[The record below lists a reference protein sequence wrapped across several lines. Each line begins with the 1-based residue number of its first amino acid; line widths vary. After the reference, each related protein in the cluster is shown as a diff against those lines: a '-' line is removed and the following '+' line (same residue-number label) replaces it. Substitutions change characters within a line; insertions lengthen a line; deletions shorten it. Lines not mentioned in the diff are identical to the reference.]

1 MMVKRALVCLL
12 LLVSFFSV
20 ISAQPDGKILATVGG
35 LTITERDFKTRFEL
49 SPFLSHKNGW
59 NTDSL
64 KADFF
69 YSLIAE
75 KLWYLEAM
83 NQGADRTEEFLFYF
97 KPLEDLFL
105 RDALFKMEVE
115 SKIKLSAADV
125 NNALSKATKT
135 IKSKILSSPNRDL
148 IHKIHL
154 SLSSGKK
161 LDSLMKLS
169 EFSSI
174 QVIPMELKLGVLQ
187 DEEIEDSV
195 FALAPGKSTQPINS
209 ENGWIIF
216 YIDNVLFQAVDIA
229 DSKVV
234 DKIKQTVKDR
244 RALYKMKEY
253 LSGLLADYRI
263 NIESEPFKVI
273 ANQIFDIIAAV
284 PPPQNDST
292 GFKYILVSTDYQK
305 LRNSIR
311 NDKSTTTLFEVDGR
325 QVSVFD
331 FLAFLALEEPEFK
344 SRSKNE
350 VFKRLSK
357 LAKDFVQ
364 QQILTFEAEKKG
376 LRSIKSVTDDL
387 ESWKQNLL
395 AQVMKV
401 SFLDSARV
409 TDQEIEDYY
418 RQDVLKDKD
427 FVLVNIQ
434 ILTVKDLNEI
444 EVVLKETGEGKTFGE
459 ILQSRGKTDPLVNEK
474 GETGLKPAVF
484 LGDIGIIA
492 SKLDLN
498 QLYGPIK
505 RGDDYS
511 LLMVTQKSSMN
522 DSLKFEYE
530 NSKEQLRTYLFQKK
544 LNKFLS
550 NKTMGLAQKYNAKA
564 FETELKEIKTS
575 NIVMFVHRLMGF
587 GGRITGVPLLDNWAD
602 FIDINQFRQELIP

>member
-49 SPFLSHKNGW
+49 SPFMSHKNGW

-244 RALYKMKEY
+244 RALYEMKEY

-418 RQDVLKDKD
+418 RQDVLRDKD

-434 ILTVKDLNEI
+434 LLTVKDLNEI

>member
-1 MMVKRALVCLL
+1 MMFKRASIYLL
-12 LLVSFFSV
+12 LFVSFFSV

-35 LTITERDFKTRFEL
+35 STITERDFKTRFEL

-59 NTDSL
+59 NKDSL
-64 KADFF
+64 KSDFL

-75 KLWYLEAM
+75 KLWYLEAV

-125 NNALSKATKT
+125 NNALSKASKT
-135 IKSKILSSPNRDL
+135 IKTTILSSTNREL
-148 IHKIHL
+148 VQQLYL
-154 SLSSGKK
+154 SLIPGKK
-161 LDSLMKLS
+161 LDSLLKLPR
-169 EFSSI
+169 FSSI
-174 QVIPMELKLGVLQ
+174 QAIPVELKLGVLQ

-195 FALAPGKSTQPINS
+195 FVLPPGESTLPINS

-216 YIDNVLFQAVDIA
+216 YINNVIFQAVDIA

-244 RALYKMKEY
+244 RALHRMKEY
-253 LSGLLADYRI
+253 LGGLLADYKI
-263 NIESEPFKVI
+263 NIESDPFKVV
-273 ANQIFDIIAAV
+273 ANQIFNIISAA
-284 PPPQNDST
+284 PPTQNDST
-292 GFKYILVSTDYQK
+292 EFNYILTSTDYQK
-305 LRNSIR
+305 LRTSIR
-311 NDKSTTTLFEVDGR
+311 NDKSATTLFSVDGR
-325 QVSVFD
+325 AVSVFD
-331 FLAFLALEEPEFK
+331 FLASLALDEPEFK
-344 SRSKNE
+344 SQSKNE
-350 VFKRLSK
+350 VFKRLSN

-376 LRSIKSVTDDL
+376 LRSLKSVTDDL

-395 AQVMKV
+395 AQIMKV

-409 TDQEIEDYY
+409 SDQEIEDYY

-434 ILTVKDLNEI
+434 LLTVKDLNDI
-444 EVVLKETGEGKTFGE
+444 EAVLNETGKGKSFSE
-459 ILQSRGKTDPLVNEK
+459 ILKSKGKTDPLVNEN

-505 RGDDYS
+505 RGDGYS

-530 NSKEQLRTYLFQKK
+530 SSKEQLRTYLFQKK

-550 NKTMGLAQKYNAKA
+550 NKTMGLAQKYDAKA
-564 FETELKEIKTS
+564 FESELKDIKTS

-602 FIDINQFRQELIP
+602 FIDINQLRQELIP

>member
-409 TDQEIEDYY
+409 SDTEIEDYY
-418 RQDVLKDKD
+418 RKDVLIDKD

>member
-409 TDQEIEDYY
+409 SDTEIEDYY

-434 ILTVKDLNEI
+434 LLTVKDLNEI

>member
-1 MMVKRALVCLL
+1 MMFKRTSVCLL
-12 LLVSFFSV
+12 LFISV
-20 ISAQPDGKILATVGG
+20 ISAQPNAKILATVGG
-35 LTITERDFKTRFEL
+35 STITERDFKTRFEL

-59 NTDSL
+59 NKDSL
-64 KADFF
+64 KADFL

-75 KLWYLEAM
+75 KLWYIEAV
-83 NQGADRTEEFLFYF
+83 NQGADRTEEFRFYF

-105 RDALFKMEVE
+105 RDALFKLEVE
-115 SKIKLSAADV
+115 SKIKLTASDV
-125 NNALSKATKT
+125 NNALSKAAKT
-135 IKSKILSSPNRDL
+135 IKTSILSSPNRDL
-148 IHKIHL
+148 LQQIHL
-154 SLSSGKK
+154 SLSTGKK
-161 LDSLMKLS
+161 LDSLIKLP

-174 QVIPMELKLGVLQ
+174 QVITMELKLGVLQ

-195 FALAPGKSTQPINS
+195 FALTPGKSTLPINS
-209 ENGWIIF
+209 DNGWIIF
-216 YIDNVLFQAVDIA
+216 YIDNIIFQAVDIA

-244 RALYKMKEY
+244 RALYRMKEY

-263 NIESEPFKVI
+263 NIESEPFKVV
-273 ANQIFDIIAAV
+273 AGQIFDIISAA
-284 PPPQNDST
+284 PIAQNDST
-292 GFKYILVSTDYQK
+292 GFKYILSSTDYQK
-305 LRNSIR
+305 LRTSIR
-311 NDKSTTTLFEVDGR
+311 NDRSDSTLFIVDGR
-325 QVSVFD
+325 AVTVFD
-331 FLAFLALEEPEFK
+331 FLASLALDEPEFK
-344 SRSKNE
+344 SQSKNE
-350 VFKRLSK
+350 VYKRLSK

-376 LRSIKSVTDDL
+376 LRSLKTVSDDL

-409 TDQEIEDYY
+409 SDREIEDYY

-434 ILTVKDLNEI
+434 LLTVKDLNEI
-444 EVVLKETGEGKTFGE
+444 EVVLNETGKGKTFSE
-459 ILQSRGKTDPLVNEK
+459 ILKSRGKTDPLVNEN

-505 RGDDYS
+505 RGDGYS
-511 LLMVTQKSSMN
+511 LLLVKQKSSIN

-550 NKTMGLAQKYNAKA
+550 NKTAGLAQKYNAKA
-564 FETELKEIKTS
+564 FESELKDIKTS

-587 GGRITGVPLLDNWAD
+587 GGRISALPLLDNWAD
-602 FIDINQFRQELIP
+602 FIDINQLRQELIP

>member
-1 MMVKRALVCLL
+1 MMFKRASVCLL
-12 LLVSFFSV
+12 LFVSIFSV
-20 ISAQPDGKILATVGG
+20 ISAQPDGKILATIGG
-35 LTITERDFKTRFEL
+35 FTITERDFKTRFEL

-59 NTDSL
+59 NKDSL
-64 KADFF
+64 KADFL

-75 KLWYLEAM
+75 KLWYLEAV
-83 NQGADRTEEFLFYF
+83 NQGADRSEEFLFYF

-125 NNALSKATKT
+125 NNALSKAAKT
-135 IKSKILSSPNRDL
+135 VKSRILSSPNRDL
-148 IHKIHL
+148 IQQIHL
-154 SLSSGKK
+154 SLASGKK

-195 FALAPGKSTQPINS
+195 FTLIPGKSTLPINS

-216 YIDNVLFQAVDIA
+216 YIDNVIFQAVDIA

-244 RALYKMKEY
+244 RALKRMKEY
-253 LSGLLADYRI
+253 LGGLLADYRI
-263 NIESEPFKVI
+263 NIESEPFKVV
-273 ANQIFDIIAAV
+273 ANQIFDIISAA
-284 PPPQNDST
+284 PPAQNDST
-292 GFKYILVSTDYQK
+292 GFNYILSSTDYQK

-311 NDKSTTTLFEVDGR
+311 NDKSATTLFMVDGR
-325 QVSVFD
+325 PVTAFD
-331 FLAFLALEEPEFK
+331 FLASLALDEPEFK
-344 SRSKNE
+344 SQSKND
-350 VFKRLSK
+350 VYKRLSK

-376 LRSIKSVTDDL
+376 LKSLKSVTDDL

-395 AQVMKV
+395 AQIMKV

-409 TDQEIEDYY
+409 SDTEIEDYY
-418 RQDVLKDKD
+418 RKDVLKDKD

-434 ILTVKDLNEI
+434 LLTVSDLNEI
-444 EVVLKETGEGKTFGE
+444 EVVLNETGKGKSFSE
-459 ILQSRGKTDPLVNEK
+459 ILKSKGKTDPLVNEN

-498 QLYGPIK
+498 LLYGPIK
-505 RGDDYS
+505 KGDGYS

-530 NSKEQLRTYLFQKK
+530 SSKEQLRTYLFQKK

-550 NKTMGLAQKYNAKA
+550 NKTMGLAQKYDAKA
-564 FETELKEIKTS
+564 FESELKDIKTS

-602 FIDINQFRQELIP
+602 FIDINQLRQELIP

>member
-284 PPPQNDST
+284 PPPQNDLT

-401 SFLDSARV
+401 SFLNSARV

-434 ILTVKDLNEI
+434 LLTVKDLNEI

>member
-49 SPFLSHKNGW
+49 SPFMSHKNGW

-253 LSGLLADYRI
+253 LSGLFADYRI

>member
-1 MMVKRALVCLL
+1 MFKRASVILL
-12 LLVSFFSV
+12 FFVSFFSV

-35 LTITERDFKTRFEL
+35 STITERDFKTRFEL

-59 NTDSL
+59 NKDSL
-64 KADFF
+64 KADFL

-75 KLWYLEAM
+75 KLWYLEAV
-83 NQGADRTEEFLFYF
+83 NQGVDLSEEFRFYF
-97 KPLEDLFL
+97 RPLEDLFL

-125 NNALSKATKT
+125 NNALVKAAKT
-135 IKSKILSSPNRDL
+135 IKTSILSSPDKKL
-148 IHKIHL
+148 IEQIYS
-154 SLSSGKK
+154 SLASGKK
-161 LDSLMKLS
+161 LDSLIKLP

-174 QVIPMELKLGVLQ
+174 QIIPMELKLGVLQ

-195 FALAPGKSTQPINS
+195 FALNPGKSTQPINS

-216 YIDNVLFQAVDIA
+216 HIDNVIFQAVDIA
-229 DSKVV
+229 ESKVV

-244 RALYKMKEY
+244 RALHRMKEY
-253 LSGLLADYRI
+253 LSGLLAEYKI
-263 NIESEPFKVI
+263 NIDGGAFHFV
-273 ANQIFDIIAAV
+273 ADDIFDLISAL
-284 PPPQNDST
+284 PPAQNDST
-292 GFKYILVSTDYQK
+292 GFKYILTAKDFQR
-305 LRNSIR
+305 LRASLRTNRPDS
-311 NDKSTTTLFEVDGR
+311 NLFIVDGR
-325 QVSVFD
+325 EVTVFD
-331 FLAFLALEEPEFK
+331 FLASLALEEPEFK
-344 SRSKNE
+344 SQSKIE

-364 QQILTFEAEKKG
+364 HQLLTFQAEKKG
-376 LRSIKSVTDDL
+376 LKSLKSVTTDL

-409 TDQEIEDYY
+409 SDAEIEDYY

-434 ILTVKDLNEI
+434 LLTVKDLNEI
-444 EVVLKETGEGKTFGE
+444 EVVLNETGKGKSFGD
-459 ILQSRGKTDPLVNEK
+459 ILKSRGKTDPLVNEN

-505 RGDDYS
+505 RGDGYS
-511 LLMVTQKSSMN
+511 LIMVTAKSSMN

-550 NKTMGLAQKYNAKA
+550 NKTAGLAQKYNAKA
-564 FETELKEIKTS
+564 FESELKDIKTS

-587 GGRITGVPLLDNWAD
+587 GGRITAVPLLDNWAD
-602 FIDINQFRQELIP
+602 FIDINQLRQELIP

>member
-1 MMVKRALVCLL
+1 MMFKRASIYLL
-12 LLVSFFSV
+12 LFVSFFSV

-35 LTITERDFKTRFEL
+35 STITERDFKTRFEL

-59 NTDSL
+59 NKDSL
-64 KADFF
+64 KSDFL

-75 KLWYLEAM
+75 KVWYLEAV

-125 NNALSKATKT
+125 NNALSKGSKT
-135 IKSKILSSPNRDL
+135 IKTTILSSTNREL
-148 IHKIHL
+148 VQQLYL
-154 SLSSGKK
+154 SLIPGKK
-161 LDSLMKLS
+161 LDSLLKLPR
-169 EFSSI
+169 FSSI
-174 QVIPMELKLGVLQ
+174 QAIPMELKLGVLQ

-195 FALAPGKSTQPINS
+195 FVLPPGESTLPINS

-216 YIDNVLFQAVDIA
+216 YINNVIFQAVDIA

-244 RALYKMKEY
+244 RALHRMKEY
-253 LSGLLADYRI
+253 LGGLLADYKI
-263 NIESEPFKVI
+263 NIESDPFKVV
-273 ANQIFDIIAAV
+273 ANQIFNIISAA
-284 PPPQNDST
+284 PPTQNDST
-292 GFKYILVSTDYQK
+292 GFNYILTSTDYQK
-305 LRNSIR
+305 LRTSIR
-311 NDKSTTTLFEVDGR
+311 NDKSATTLFSVDGR
-325 QVSVFD
+325 AVSVFD
-331 FLAFLALEEPEFK
+331 FLASLALDEPEFK
-344 SRSKNE
+344 SQSKNE
-350 VFKRLSK
+350 VFKRLSN

-376 LRSIKSVTDDL
+376 LRSLKSVTDDL

-395 AQVMKV
+395 AQIMKV

-409 TDQEIEDYY
+409 SDQEIEDYY

-434 ILTVKDLNEI
+434 LLTVKDLNEI
-444 EVVLKETGEGKTFGE
+444 EVVLNETGKGKSFSE
-459 ILQSRGKTDPLVNEK
+459 ILKSKGKTDPLVNEN

-505 RGDDYS
+505 RGDGYS

-530 NSKEQLRTYLFQKK
+530 SSKEQLRTYLFQKK

-550 NKTMGLAQKYNAKA
+550 NKTMGLAQKYDAKA
-564 FETELKEIKTS
+564 FESELKDIKTS

-602 FIDINQFRQELIP
+602 FIDINQLRQELIP

>member
-1 MMVKRALVCLL
+1 MMFKRASVCLL
-12 LLVSFFSV
+12 LFVSIFSV
-20 ISAQPDGKILATVGG
+20 ISAQPDGKILATIGG
-35 LTITERDFKTRFEL
+35 FTITERDFKTRFEL

-59 NTDSL
+59 NKDSL
-64 KADFF
+64 KADFL

-75 KLWYLEAM
+75 KLWYLEAV
-83 NQGADRTEEFLFYF
+83 NQGADRSEEFLFYF

-125 NNALSKATKT
+125 NNALSKAAKT
-135 IKSKILSSPNRDL
+135 VKSRILSSPNREL
-148 IHKIHL
+148 IQQIHL
-154 SLSSGKK
+154 SLASGKK

-195 FALAPGKSTQPINS
+195 FTLIPGKSTLPINS

-216 YIDNVLFQAVDIA
+216 YIDNVIFQAVDIA

-244 RALYKMKEY
+244 RALKRMKEY
-253 LSGLLADYRI
+253 LGGLLADYRI
-263 NIESEPFKVI
+263 NIESEPFKVV
-273 ANQIFDIIAAV
+273 ANQIFDIISAA
-284 PPPQNDST
+284 PPAQNDST
-292 GFKYILVSTDYQK
+292 GFNYILSSTDYQK
-305 LRNSIR
+305 LRNSIK
-311 NDKSTTTLFEVDGR
+311 NDKSATTLFSVDGR
-325 QVSVFD
+325 PVTVFD
-331 FLAFLALEEPEFK
+331 FLASLALDEPEFK
-344 SRSKNE
+344 SQSKND
-350 VFKRLSK
+350 VYKRLSK

-376 LRSIKSVTDDL
+376 LKSLKSVTDDL

-395 AQVMKV
+395 AQIMKV

-409 TDQEIEDYY
+409 SDTEIEDYY
-418 RQDVLKDKD
+418 RKDVLKDKD

-434 ILTVKDLNEI
+434 LLTVSDLNEI
-444 EVVLKETGEGKTFGE
+444 EVVLNETGKGKSFSE
-459 ILQSRGKTDPLVNEK
+459 ILKSKGKTDPLVNEN

-498 QLYGPIK
+498 LLYGPIK
-505 RGDDYS
+505 RGDGYS

-530 NSKEQLRTYLFQKK
+530 SSKEQLRTYLFQKK

-550 NKTMGLAQKYNAKA
+550 NKTMGLAQKYDAKA
-564 FETELKEIKTS
+564 FESELKDIKTS

-602 FIDINQFRQELIP
+602 FIDINQLRQELIP

>member
-1 MMVKRALVCLL
+1 MMFKRASVCLL
-12 LLVSFFSV
+12 LFVSIFSV
-20 ISAQPDGKILATVGG
+20 ISAQPDGKILATIGG
-35 LTITERDFKTRFEL
+35 FTITERDFKTRFEL

-59 NTDSL
+59 NKDSL
-64 KADFF
+64 KADFL

-75 KLWYLEAM
+75 KLWYLEAV
-83 NQGADRTEEFLFYF
+83 NQGADRSEEFLFYF

-125 NNALSKATKT
+125 NNALSKAAKT
-135 IKSKILSSPNRDL
+135 VKSRILSSPNRDL
-148 IHKIHL
+148 IQQIHL
-154 SLSSGKK
+154 SLASGKK

-195 FALAPGKSTQPINS
+195 FTLIPGKSTLPINS

-216 YIDNVLFQAVDIA
+216 YIDNVIFQAVDIA

-244 RALYKMKEY
+244 RALKRMKEY
-253 LSGLLADYRI
+253 LGGLLADYRI
-263 NIESEPFKVI
+263 NIESEPFKVV
-273 ANQIFDIIAAV
+273 ANQIFDIISAA
-284 PPPQNDST
+284 PPAQNDST
-292 GFKYILVSTDYQK
+292 GFNYILSSTDYQK
-305 LRNSIR
+305 LRNSIK
-311 NDKSTTTLFEVDGR
+311 NDKSATTLFSVDGR
-325 QVSVFD
+325 PVTVFD
-331 FLAFLALEEPEFK
+331 FLASLALDEPEFK
-344 SRSKNE
+344 SQSKND
-350 VFKRLSK
+350 VYKRLSK

-376 LRSIKSVTDDL
+376 LKSLKSVTDDL

-395 AQVMKV
+395 AQIMKV

-409 TDQEIEDYY
+409 SDTEIEDYY
-418 RQDVLKDKD
+418 RKDVLKDKD

-434 ILTVKDLNEI
+434 LLTVSDLNEI
-444 EVVLKETGEGKTFGE
+444 EVVLNETGKGKSFSE
-459 ILQSRGKTDPLVNEK
+459 ILKSKGKTDPLVNEN

-498 QLYGPIK
+498 LLYGPIK
-505 RGDDYS
+505 RGDGYS

-530 NSKEQLRTYLFQKK
+530 SSKEQLRTYLFQKK

-550 NKTMGLAQKYNAKA
+550 NKTMGLAQKYDAKA
-564 FETELKEIKTS
+564 FESELKDIKTS

-602 FIDINQFRQELIP
+602 FIDINQLRQELIP

>member
-49 SPFLSHKNGW
+49 SPFMSHKNGW

-244 RALYKMKEY
+244 RALYEMKEY

>member
-1 MMVKRALVCLL
+1 MMFKRAFVCLL
-12 LLVSFFSV
+12 LFISV

-35 LTITERDFKTRFEL
+35 STITERDFKTRFEL

-59 NTDSL
+59 NRDSL
-64 KADFF
+64 KADFL

-75 KLWYLEAM
+75 KLWYLEAVD
-83 NQGADRTEEFLFYF
+83 QGADRTEEFRFYF

-105 RDALFKMEVE
+105 RDALFKMEVD
-115 SKIKLSAADV
+115 SKINLSAGDV
-125 NNALSKATKT
+125 NNALSKASKT
-135 IKSKILSSPNRDL
+135 IKTSILSSPNRDL
-148 IHKIHL
+148 IQQIHL

-161 LDSLMKLS
+161 LDSLIKLP
-169 EFSSI
+169 EYSSI

-195 FALAPGKSTQPINS
+195 FALTPGKSTQPINS

-216 YIDNVLFQAVDIA
+216 HIDNVVFQAVDIA
-229 DSKVV
+229 NSKVV

-244 RALYKMKEY
+244 RALHRMKEY
-253 LSGLLADYRI
+253 LGGLLADYKI
-263 NIESEPFKVI
+263 NIESEPFKFV
-273 ANQIFDIIAAV
+273 AGQIFDIIYAA
-284 PPPQNDST
+284 PPAKNDST
-292 GFKYILVSTDYQK
+292 GFKYILTSTDYQK
-305 LRNSIR
+305 LRTSIR
-311 NDKSTTTLFEVDGR
+311 NDKSGTTLFNVDER
-325 QVSVFD
+325 PVTVFD
-331 FLAFLALEEPEFK
+331 FLASLALDEPEFK
-344 SRSKNE
+344 SQSKNE

-376 LRSIKSVTDDL
+376 LKSLKSVTDDL

-409 TDQEIEDYY
+409 SDSEIEDYY

-434 ILTVKDLNEI
+434 LLTVKDLNEI
-444 EVVLKETGEGKTFGE
+444 EVVLNETGKGKSFSE
-459 ILQSRGKTDPLVNEK
+459 ILKSRGKTDPLVNEK

-505 RGDDYS
+505 RGDGYS
-511 LLMVTQKSSMN
+511 LLLVTEKSSMN

-530 NSKEQLRTYLFQKK
+530 SSKEQLRTYLSKKK

-550 NKTMGLAQKYNAKA
+550 NKTTGLAQKYNAKA
-564 FETELKEIKTS
+564 FESELKDLKTS
-575 NIVMFVHRLMGF
+575 SIVMFVHRLMGF

-602 FIDINQFRQELIP
+602 FIDINQLRQELIP

>member
-64 KADFF
+64 KADFL

-434 ILTVKDLNEI
+434 LLTVKDLNEI

>member
-409 TDQEIEDYY
+409 TNQEIEDYY

>member
-1 MMVKRALVCLL
+1 MFKRASVILL
-12 LLVSFFSV
+12 FFVSFFSV
-20 ISAQPDGKILATVGG
+20 ISAQPDGKILATIGG
-35 LTITERDFKTRFEL
+35 STITERDFKTRFEL

-59 NTDSL
+59 NKDSL
-64 KADFF
+64 KADFL

-75 KLWYLEAM
+75 KLWYLEAV
-83 NQGADRTEEFLFYF
+83 NQGVDLSEEFRFYF
-97 KPLEDLFL
+97 RPLEDLFL

-125 NNALSKATKT
+125 NNALVKAAKT
-135 IKSKILSSPNRDL
+135 IKTSILSSPDKKL
-148 IHKIHL
+148 IEQIYS
-154 SLSSGKK
+154 SLASGKK
-161 LDSLMKLS
+161 LDSLIKLP

-174 QVIPMELKLGVLQ
+174 QIIPMELKLGVLQ

-195 FALAPGKSTQPINS
+195 FALNPGKSTQPINS

-216 YIDNVLFQAVDIA
+216 HIDNVIFQAVDIA
-229 DSKVV
+229 ESKVV

-244 RALYKMKEY
+244 RALHRMKEY
-253 LSGLLADYRI
+253 LSGLLAEYKI
-263 NIESEPFKVI
+263 NIDGGAFHFV
-273 ANQIFDIIAAV
+273 ADDIFDLISAL
-284 PPPQNDST
+284 PPAQNDST
-292 GFKYILVSTDYQK
+292 GFKYILTAKDFQR
-305 LRNSIR
+305 LRASLRTNRPDS
-311 NDKSTTTLFEVDGR
+311 NLFIVDGR
-325 QVSVFD
+325 EVTVFD
-331 FLAFLALEEPEFK
+331 FLASLALEEPEFK
-344 SRSKNE
+344 SQSKIE

-364 QQILTFEAEKKG
+364 QQLLTFEAEKKG
-376 LRSIKSVTDDL
+376 LKSLKSVTADL

-409 TDQEIEDYY
+409 SDAEIEDYY

-434 ILTVKDLNEI
+434 LLTVKDLNEI
-444 EVVLKETGEGKTFGE
+444 EVVLNETGKGKSFSD
-459 ILQSRGKTDPLVNEK
+459 ILKSRGKTDPLVDEN

-505 RGDDYS
+505 RGEGYS
-511 LLMVTQKSSMN
+511 LLMVTEKSSMN

-550 NKTMGLAQKYNAKA
+550 NKTAGLAQKYNAKA
-564 FETELKEIKTS
+564 FESELKDIKTS

-587 GGRITGVPLLDNWAD
+587 GGRITAVPLLDNWAD
-602 FIDINQFRQELIP
+602 FIDINQLRQELIP

>member
-1 MMVKRALVCLL
+1 MMIKRASVCLL
-12 LLVSFFSV
+12 LFVSIFSV
-20 ISAQPDGKILATVGG
+20 ISAQPDGKILATIGG
-35 LTITERDFKTRFEL
+35 STITERDFKTRFEL

-59 NTDSL
+59 NKDSL
-64 KADFF
+64 KADFL

-75 KLWYLEAM
+75 KLWYLEAV

-115 SKIKLSAADV
+115 SKIKLSASDV
-125 NNALSKATKT
+125 NNALSKAAKT
-135 IKSKILSSPNRDL
+135 IKTTILSSPNRDL
-148 IHKIHL
+148 IQQLYL
-154 SLSSGKK
+154 SLIPGKK
-161 LDSLMKLS
+161 LDSLLKLPK
-169 EFSSI
+169 FSSI

-195 FALAPGKSTQPINS
+195 FLLPPGESTLPINS

-216 YIDNVLFQAVDIA
+216 YIENVIFQAVDFA

-244 RALYKMKEY
+244 RALHRMKEY
-253 LSGLLADYRI
+253 LGGLLSDYKI
-263 NIESEPFKVI
+263 NIESEPFKFV
-273 ANQIFDIIAAV
+273 ANQIFDIIYTA
-284 PPPQNDST
+284 PHTQNDST
-292 GFKYILVSTDYQK
+292 GFSYILSSTDYKK

-311 NDKSTTTLFEVDGR
+311 NDKFGTTLFNVDGR
-325 QVSVFD
+325 SVTVFD
-331 FLAFLALEEPEFK
+331 FLASLALDEPEFK
-344 SRSKNE
+344 SQSKNE
-350 VFKRLSK
+350 VFKRLSN

-364 QQILTFEAEKKG
+364 QQILTFEAEKQG
-376 LRSIKSVTDDL
+376 LRSVKSVTDDL

-395 AQVMKV
+395 AQIMKV

-409 TDQEIEDYY
+409 SDTEIEDYY

-434 ILTVKDLNEI
+434 LLTVKDLNEI
-444 EVVLKETGEGKTFGE
+444 EVVLNETGKGKSFSE
-459 ILQSRGKTDPLVNEK
+459 ILKSRGITDPLVNEN

-492 SKLDLN
+492 SKLELN

-505 RGDDYS
+505 RGDGYS
-511 LLMVTQKSSMN
+511 LLLVTEKSSMN

-530 NSKEQLRTYLFQKK
+530 SSKEQLRTYLFQKK

-550 NKTMGLAQKYNAKA
+550 NKTAGLAQKYNAKA
-564 FETELKEIKTS
+564 FESELKDLKTS
-575 NIVMFVHRLMGF
+575 SIVMFVHRLMGF

-602 FIDINQFRQELIP
+602 FIDINQLRQELIP

>member
-1 MMVKRALVCLL
+1 MMFKRASIYLL
-12 LLVSFFSV
+12 LFVSFFSV

-35 LTITERDFKTRFEL
+35 STITERDFKTRFEL

-59 NTDSL
+59 NKDSL
-64 KADFF
+64 KSDFL

-75 KLWYLEAM
+75 KLWYLEAV
-83 NQGADRTEEFLFYF
+83 NQGTDRAEEFLFYF

-125 NNALSKATKT
+125 NNALSKASKT
-135 IKSKILSSPNRDL
+135 IKTTILSSTNREL
-148 IHKIHL
+148 VQQLYL
-154 SLSSGKK
+154 SLIPGKK
-161 LDSLMKLS
+161 LDSLLKLPR
-169 EFSSI
+169 FSSI
-174 QVIPMELKLGVLQ
+174 QAIPMELKLGVLQ

-195 FALAPGKSTQPINS
+195 FVLPPGESTLPINS

-216 YIDNVLFQAVDIA
+216 YINNVIFQAVDIA

-244 RALYKMKEY
+244 RALHRMKEY
-253 LSGLLADYRI
+253 LGGLLADYKI
-263 NIESEPFKVI
+263 NIESDPFKVV
-273 ANQIFDIIAAV
+273 ANQIFDIISSA
-284 PPPQNDST
+284 PPAQNDST
-292 GFKYILVSTDYQK
+292 GFHYILTSADYQK
-305 LRNSIR
+305 LRTSIR
-311 NDKSTTTLFEVDGR
+311 NDKSATTLFSVDGR
-325 QVSVFD
+325 AVSVFD
-331 FLAFLALEEPEFK
+331 FLASLALDEPEFK
-344 SRSKNE
+344 SQLKNE
-350 VFKRLSK
+350 VFKKLSN

-376 LRSIKSVTDDL
+376 LRSLKSVTDDL

-395 AQVMKV
+395 AQIMKV

-409 TDQEIEDYY
+409 SDQEIEDYY
-418 RQDVLKDKD
+418 RQDILKDKD

-434 ILTVKDLNEI
+434 LLTVKDLNDI
-444 EVVLKETGEGKTFGE
+444 EAVLNETGKGKSFSE
-459 ILQSRGKTDPLVNEK
+459 ILKSKGKTDPLVNEN

-505 RGDDYS
+505 RGDGYS

-530 NSKEQLRTYLFQKK
+530 SSKEQLRTYLFQKK

-550 NKTMGLAQKYNAKA
+550 NKTMGLAQKYDAKA
-564 FETELKEIKTS
+564 FESELKDIKTS

-602 FIDINQFRQELIP
+602 FIDINQLRQELIP